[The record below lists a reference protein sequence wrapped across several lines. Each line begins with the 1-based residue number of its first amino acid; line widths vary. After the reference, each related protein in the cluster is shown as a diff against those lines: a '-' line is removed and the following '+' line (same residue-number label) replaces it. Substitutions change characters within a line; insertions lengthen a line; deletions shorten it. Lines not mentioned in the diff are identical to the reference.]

1 MISESTNKNGNRLDL
16 VFTDVP
22 AIVNAKVCEFIG
34 TSDHCAIEMN
44 ISVNQYVPNSTIEK
58 KVWLKSRANWDAID
72 QECKTLNISEALR
85 DEHPMRRLNQLLMPI
100 LERHVPR
107 KIIRIRTNDKPWF
120 DDTCRRAYHDKQTK
134 FNAWQRNKS
143 RENYESFVES
153 RRLANRVYH
162 AAEKRYNDSLKTK
175 LNEIIQPHLWWTKL
189 KSSIF
194 G

>member
-1 MISESTNKNGNRLDL
+1 MFALYRNPNHDDSIYDCLLEKIALSQSQDPKASFVICGDCNAKHKEWLDSNITDSHGRSAFEFSAASACDQLISESTHKNGNRLDL

-58 KVWLKSRANWDAID
+58 KVWLKSRVNWDAID

-85 DEHPMRRLNQLLMPI
+85 DENPMRRLNQLLMPI

-107 KIIRIRTNDKPWF
+107 KIIRI
-120 DDTCRRAYHDKQTK
+120 
-134 FNAWQRNKS
+134 
-143 RENYESFVES
+143 
-153 RRLANRVYH
+153 
-162 AAEKRYNDSLKTK
+162 
-175 LNEIIQPHLWWTKL
+175 
-189 KSSIF
+189 
-194 G
+194 